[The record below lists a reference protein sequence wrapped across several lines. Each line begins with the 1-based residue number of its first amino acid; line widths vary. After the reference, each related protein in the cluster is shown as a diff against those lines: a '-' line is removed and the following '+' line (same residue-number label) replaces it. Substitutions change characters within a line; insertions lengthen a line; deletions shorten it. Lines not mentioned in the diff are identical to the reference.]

1 MPPDEDDDDEEEEE
15 EVQCGAGSSGPV
27 STSVGA
33 AIVHSDGSATAR
45 YYHDLLGPA
54 GPGEPVELG
63 PDVQQSIITA
73 NQHREANLRDG
84 STANQETGRYGVVS
98 SHRFVNNTVVEYQTT
113 GCGPDDACCTT
124 TFTAALDD
132 GFWDVTD
139 LPWFGPYL
147 GCSEP
152 DGIYANCE
160 VIGGSPYAFVP
171 FTWTIEYDNPKR
183 KRKRKDE

>member
-124 TFTAALDD
+124 TFTAALD
-132 GFWDVTD
+132 GSS
-139 LPWFGPYL
+139 P
-147 GCSEP
+147 S
-152 DGIYANCE
+152 YA
-160 VIGGSPYAFVP
+160 GS
-171 FTWTIEYDNPKR
+171 
-183 KRKRKDE
+183 